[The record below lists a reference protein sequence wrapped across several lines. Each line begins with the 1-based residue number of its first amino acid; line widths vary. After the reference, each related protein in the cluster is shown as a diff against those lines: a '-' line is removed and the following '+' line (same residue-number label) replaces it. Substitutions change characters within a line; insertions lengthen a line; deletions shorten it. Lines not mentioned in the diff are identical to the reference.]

1 MSFDGSRVEDKT
13 LYPLDSTRFTPFDNS
28 PYSGR
33 IFAEARLV

>member
-28 PYSGR
+28 PYSGK
-33 IFAEARLV
+33 IFAEAWLV

>member
-28 PYSGR
+28 PYRGT